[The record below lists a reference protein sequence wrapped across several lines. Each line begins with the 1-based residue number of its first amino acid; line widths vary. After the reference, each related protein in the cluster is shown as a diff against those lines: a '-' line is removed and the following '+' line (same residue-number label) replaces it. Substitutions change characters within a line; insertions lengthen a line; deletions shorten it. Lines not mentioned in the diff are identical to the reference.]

1 VSDITLNRNIT
12 TLTLAYFSGAGHFL
26 GASMPVA
33 GDSQLAPPTGPGTTS
48 PRVRGWRARRE
59 VPRETLLVRGLQ
71 VALGL
76 LFLALWQVGAALKW
90 PDPVLAKSP
99 AQSWDYLVSSAQSG
113 ELWSNTRATMAAVLL
128 AWVLAGLAGVVAGVA
143 LGLMPRTE
151 RVLSPYLDAANAM
164 PRIALAPLLIVAL
177 GIGTSAKVA
186 LASTLVFFIVLSGAR
201 AGVRSTDAEW
211 LRLSSV
217 LGAKK
222 RQLFFKVLLPVATP
236 GICAALRLGL
246 IYSLLGVVGSEL
258 ISARDGL
265 GQLIAY
271 DSSTFE
277 MQGVYAILLVLAAIA
292 VVLNQLMTGI
302 ERRLLRWQPPAD
314 R

>member
-1 VSDITLNRNIT
+1 MSSRTSTQPALPASEQAASDEPAGSRQRIGLSRETPVVRVLQVS
-12 TLTLAYFSGAGHFL
+12 L
-26 GASMPVA
+26 GVA
-33 GDSQLAPPTGPGTTS
+33 LIGLWQLA
-48 PRVRGWRARRE
+48 
-59 VPRETLLVRGLQ
+59 
-71 VALGL
+71 
-76 LFLALWQVGAALKW
+76 AAEKW

-99 AQSWDYLVSSAQSG
+99 VQSWDYLAGAARSG
-113 ELWSNTRATMAAVLL
+113 ALWSNTRSTMTAVLI
-128 AWVLAGLAGVVAGVA
+128 AWVLAGLAGVVAGLA

-211 LRLSSV
+211 LRLSTV
-217 LGAKK
+217 LGARKH
-222 RQLFFKVLLPVATP
+222 QLFFKVLLPVATP
-236 GICAALRLGL
+236 AIFAALRLGL

-271 DSSTFE
+271 DSSVFQ
-277 MQGVYAILLVLAAIA
+277 MDGVYGILVLLAVIA
-292 VVLNQLMTGI
+292 VVLNQLMALL

>member
-1 VSDITLNRNIT
+1 MLIADETEPTLP
-12 TLTLAYFSGAGHFL
+12 
-26 GASMPVA
+26 ASQQAVP
-33 GDSQLAPPTGPGTTS
+33 DESPGLHERIKPS
-48 PRVRGWRARRE
+48 
-59 VPRETLLVRGLQ
+59 RETLSVRVAQ
-71 VALGL
+71 VAVGLLLLGL
-76 LFLALWQVGAALKW
+76 WQLAAVAKW
-90 PDPVLAKSP
+90 PDPVLSKSP
-99 AQSWDYLVSSAQSG
+99 ALAWDYLVSAARSG
-113 ELWSNTRATMAAVLL
+113 QLWSNTRATMSAVLI
-128 AWVLAGLAGVVAGVA
+128 AWVLAGLAGIVAGLT

-201 AGVRSTDAEW
+201 AGIRSADTDW
-211 LRLSSV
+211 LLLSSV
-217 LGAKK
+217 LGARKH
-222 RQLFFKVLLPVATP
+222 QLFRKVLLPVATP
-236 GICAALRLGL
+236 GIFAALRLGL

-271 DSSTFE
+271 DSSVFQ
-277 MQGVYAILLVLAAIA
+277 MDGVYGILVLLAAIA
-292 VVLNQLMTGI
+292 VVLNQLMGLV
-302 ERRLLRWQPPAD
+302 ERWLLRWQPPAV

>member
-1 VSDITLNRNIT
+1 MLIADETEPALP
-12 TLTLAYFSGAGHFL
+12 
-26 GASMPVA
+26 ASEQA
-33 GDSQLAPPTGPGTTS
+33 APDESPGL
-48 PRVRGWRARRE
+48 RE
-59 VPRETLLVRGLQ
+59 RIKPSRETLFVRVAQ
-71 VALGL
+71 VAVGLLLLGL
-76 LFLALWQVGAALKW
+76 WQLAAAAKW
-90 PDPVLAKSP
+90 PDSVLAKSP
-99 AQSWDYLVSSAQSG
+99 VQAWDYLVGAARSG
-113 ELWSNTRATMAAVLL
+113 ELWSNTWATMTAVLI
-128 AWVLAGLAGVVAGVA
+128 AWVLAGLAGIVAGLA

-201 AGVRSTDAEW
+201 AGIRSADADW
-211 LRLSSV
+211 LLLSSV
-217 LGAKK
+217 LGARKH
-222 RQLFFKVLLPVATP
+222 QLFRTVLLPVATP
-236 GICAALRLGL
+236 AIFAALRLGL

-271 DSSTFE
+271 DSSVFQ
-277 MQGVYAILLVLAAIA
+277 MDGVYGILVLLAAIA
-292 VVLNQLMTGI
+292 VVLNQLMGLV
-302 ERRLLRWQPPAD
+302 ERRLLRWQPPAI

>member
-1 VSDITLNRNIT
+1 MRIADETRPA
-12 TLTLAYFSGAGHFL
+12 LAIDDRA
-26 GASMPVA
+26 ASYE
-33 GDSQLAPPTGPGTTS
+33 PPGS
-48 PRVRGWRARRE
+48 RKRAR
-59 VPRETLLVRGLQ
+59 PSRETLSVRGLQ
-71 VALGL
+71 VMLGL
-76 LFLALWQVGAALKW
+76 LLLGLWQLAAAEKW

-99 AQSWDYLVSSAQSG
+99 VQSWDYLVSAARSG
-113 ELWSNTRATMAAVLL
+113 ELWSNTRSTMTAVLI
-128 AWVLAGLAGVVAGVA
+128 AWVLAGLAGVVAGLA

-151 RVLSPYLDAANAM
+151 RVLNPFLDAANAM

-186 LASTLVFFIVLSGAR
+186 LASTLVFFIVVSGAR

-211 LRLSSV
+211 LRLSTV
-217 LGAKK
+217 LGARKS
-222 RQLFFKVLLPVATP
+222 QLFGKVLLPVATP
-236 GICAALRLGL
+236 AIFAALRLGL

-258 ISARDGL
+258 YSARDGL

-271 DSSTFE
+271 NSSTFQ
-277 MQGVYAILLVLAAIA
+277 MDAVYGILLLLAVIA
-292 VVLNQLMTGI
+292 VILNQLMGFL

>member
-1 VSDITLNRNIT
+1 MSSRTSAQPALPAGEQAASDEPAGSRKRIGLSRETPVVRVLQVS
-12 TLTLAYFSGAGHFL
+12 L
-26 GASMPVA
+26 GVA
-33 GDSQLAPPTGPGTTS
+33 LLGLWQLA
-48 PRVRGWRARRE
+48 
-59 VPRETLLVRGLQ
+59 
-71 VALGL
+71 
-76 LFLALWQVGAALKW
+76 AAEKW

-99 AQSWDYLVSSAQSG
+99 VQSWDYLVGAARSG
-113 ELWSNTRATMAAVLL
+113 ALWSNTRSTMTAVLI
-128 AWVLAGLAGVVAGVA
+128 AWVLAGLAGVVAGLA

-186 LASTLVFFIVLSGAR
+186 LALTLVFFIVLSGAR

-211 LRLSSV
+211 LRLSTV
-217 LGAKK
+217 LGARKH
-222 RQLFFKVLLPVATP
+222 QLFFKVLLPVATP
-236 GICAALRLGL
+236 AIFAALRLGL

-271 DSSTFE
+271 DSSVFQ
-277 MQGVYAILLVLAAIA
+277 MDGVYGILVLLAVIA
-292 VVLNQLMTGI
+292 VVLNQLMALL

>member
-1 VSDITLNRNIT
+1 MRIIDEPQPTIPDEDEDGSAART
-12 TLTLAYFSGAGHFL
+12 A
-26 GASMPVA
+26 MPE
-33 GDSQLAPPTGPGTTS
+33 PRGP
-48 PRVRGWRARRE
+48 RRRIR
-59 VPRETLLVRGLQ
+59 PSRETLVVRVLQ
-71 VALGL
+71 VA
-76 LFLALWQVGAALKW
+76 VGAALLGLWQWAAAARW

-99 AQSWDYLVSSAQSG
+99 LQSWDYLVNAARSG
-113 ELWSNTRATMAAVLL
+113 VLWSNTRSTMTAVLI
-128 AWVLAGLAGVVAGVA
+128 AWVLAGLAGVLAGLV

-151 RVLSPYLDAANAM
+151 RVLNPYLDAANAM

-186 LASTLVFFIVLSGAR
+186 VASTLVFFIVLSGAR
-201 AGVRSTDAEW
+201 AGVKSTDSEW
-211 LRLSSV
+211 LRLSTV
-217 LGAKK
+217 LGARKHHM
-222 RQLFFKVLLPVATP
+222 FFKVLLPVATP
-236 GICAALRLGL
+236 AIFAALRLGI

-271 DSSTFE
+271 DSSVFQ
-277 MQGVYAILLVLAAIA
+277 MDGVYGILVLLAVIA
-292 VVLNQLMTGI
+292 VILNQLMSFL

>member
-1 VSDITLNRNIT
+1 MPITEDSRPSLLADGDQVPDRSPGSRSRVG
-12 TLTLAYFSGAGHFL
+12 LT
-26 GASMPVA
+26 
-33 GDSQLAPPTGPGTTS
+33 
-48 PRVRGWRARRE
+48 
-59 VPRETLLVRGLQ
+59 RETLVVRALQLSVGL
-71 VALGL
+71 ALLGL
-76 LFLALWQVGAALKW
+76 WQLAANLKW

-99 AQSWDYLVSSAQSG
+99 VQSWDYLVGAARSG
-113 ELWSNTRATMAAVLL
+113 ELLSNTWATMSAVLI
-128 AWVLAGLAGVVAGVA
+128 AWVLAGLAGVVAGLA

-151 RVLSPYLDAANAM
+151 RVLNPYLDAANAM

-177 GIGTSAKVA
+177 GIGTWAKVA
-186 LASTLVFFIVLSGAR
+186 VASTLVFFIVLSGAR
-201 AGVRSTDAEW
+201 AGVRSADAEW
-211 LRLSSV
+211 LRLSAV
-217 LGAKK
+217 LGARK

-236 GICAALRLGL
+236 AIFAALRLGI

-271 DSSTFE
+271 DSSVFQ
-277 MQGVYAILLVLAAIA
+277 MDGVYGILVLLAVIA
-292 VVLNQLMTGI
+292 VILNQLMSLL

>member
-1 VSDITLNRNIT
+1 MQITDEHQPPPVGPTATSGEAVSSRKR
-12 TLTLAYFSGAGHFL
+12 
-26 GASMPVA
+26 
-33 GDSQLAPPTGPGTTS
+33 TGT
-48 PRVRGWRARRE
+48 A
-59 VPRETLLVRGLQ
+59 RETMTVRGLQ

-76 LFLALWQVGAALKW
+76 ALVGLWQLAAVCRW

-99 AQSWDYLVSSAQSG
+99 VQSWDYLVGAARSG
-113 ELWSNTRATMAAVLL
+113 VLWSNTYATMTAVLI
-128 AWVLAGLAGVVAGVA
+128 AWVLAGAAGVVAGIT

-151 RVLSPYLDAANAM
+151 RVLNPYLDAANAM
-164 PRIALAPLLIVAL
+164 PRIAFAPLLIVAL

-201 AGVRSTDAEW
+201 AGVRSADAEW
-211 LRLSSV
+211 LLLSSV
-217 LGAKK
+217 LGARKHHVF
-222 RQLFFKVLLPVATP
+222 RKVLLPVATP
-236 GICAALRLGL
+236 AIFAALRLGL

-271 DSSTFE
+271 DSSVFQ
-277 MQGVYAILLVLAAIA
+277 MDGVYGILVLLAVIA
-292 VVLNQLMTGI
+292 VVLNQLMGFL
-302 ERRLLRWQPPAD
+302 ESRLLRWQPPAV

>member
-1 VSDITLNRNIT
+1 
-12 TLTLAYFSGAGHFL
+12 
-26 GASMPVA
+26 M
-33 GDSQLAPPTGPGTTS
+33 
-48 PRVRGWRARRE
+48 
-59 VPRETLLVRGLQ
+59 
-71 VALGL
+71 LGL
-76 LFLALWQVGAALKW
+76 LLLGLWQLAAAEKW

-99 AQSWDYLVSSAQSG
+99 VQSWDYLVSAARSG
-113 ELWSNTRATMAAVLL
+113 ELWSNTRSTMTAVLI
-128 AWVLAGLAGVVAGVA
+128 AWVLAGLAGVVAGLA

-151 RVLSPYLDAANAM
+151 RVLSPFLDAANAM

-186 LASTLVFFIVLSGAR
+186 LASTLVFFIVVSGAR

-211 LRLSSV
+211 LRLSTV
-217 LGAKK
+217 LGARKA
-222 RQLFFKVLLPVATP
+222 QLFGKVLLPVATP
-236 GICAALRLGL
+236 AIFAALRLGL

-258 ISARDGL
+258 YSARDGL

-271 DSSTFE
+271 NSSIFQ
-277 MQGVYAILLVLAAIA
+277 MDAVYGILLLLAVIA
-292 VVLNQLMTGI
+292 VILNQLMGFL